1 MAGVEYYLPRTDALN
16 PCRAEPKP
24 VSEKSK
30 YETGNPIQRWLVERF
45 LSSAATAL
53 RSTGKRQIVEIG
65 CADGYV
71 YAFLQ
76 ARLGVP
82 FDYAGYDVDGAAIVL
97 AKQRY
102 PEIHFEQGD
111 IYGLAVRAEIVL
123 CLEVLEHLSNPER
136 ALRQLAAMD
145 ADDFIVSVPHEPWF
159 ALGNLARFRHLA
171 TFGNRPNHVN
181 HWGKA
186 TFRQLLAPHFDIVQD
201 YSSFPW
207 IMYLLRKA
215 GTGSAEHRP
224 GPPQTRA
231 TRLP

>member
-1 MAGVEYYLPRTDALN
+1 M
-16 PCRAEPKP
+16 
-24 VSEKSK
+24 SEKSK
-30 YETGNPIQRWLVERF
+30 YESRSPIQRYLVERF
-45 LSSAATAL
+45 LSSAAAAL

-71 YAFLQ
+71 YGFLR

-82 FDYAGYDVDGAAIVL
+82 FDYAGYDVDKAAITL

-102 PEIHFEQGD
+102 PDIQFEQGD

-123 CLEVLEHLSNPER
+123 CLEVLEHLSDPER

-159 ALGNLARFRHLA
+159 TLGNLARGRHL
-171 TFGNRPNHVN
+171 TTLGNIPGHINR
-181 HWGKA
+181 WRKA
-186 TFRQLLAPHFDIVQD
+186 TFKQLVAPHFDIVQD

-207 IMYLLRKA
+207 IMYRLRKA
-215 GTGSAEHRP
+215 GA
-224 GPPQTRA
+224 GPAAQRA
-231 TRLP
+231 TPLAQSVAAKSP